1 MPSPEKEEKSAWEA
15 KRTRRNTTRRRKQL
29 KTTFG
34 AFVEFATTTTTS
46 NDYRDCLSL
55 LFLLLDATTGP
66 RSSVVCCEYC
76 DSKASSL
83 SSSSSQPFQRKG
95 KRILRRRTDCCSP
108 SSVYFSSI
116 PSIPRN
122 NERNRRRF
130 RRRVTSPFVLYS
142 YQTVYCVSTIYTRR
156 KLRFILY
163 NWRGKK
169 WRKMLLTTQKEAFR
183 RDTNHRTRRR
193 MESTS
198 SSVARVRRPV
208 VCARARVRCL
218 KCCRTKEH
226 VGCARGRTD
235 APTRKFLSKIQC
247 SFEHHFH
254 GRHA

>member
-1 MPSPEKEEKSAWEA
+1 MQLPQRRRLQTIIMIVSLFFSFFSMQRQVPEVPSCAASTVTRKLHRFLRLHLNLFRGRGRGFCDEEKTAAPHHQGS
-15 KRTRRNTTRRRKQL
+15 
-29 KTTFG
+29 
-34 AFVEFATTTTTS
+34 
-46 NDYRDCLSL
+46 
-55 LFLLLDATTGP
+55 
-66 RSSVVCCEYC
+66 
-76 DSKASSL
+76 
-83 SSSSSQPFQRKG
+83 
-95 KRILRRRTDCCSP
+95 I
-108 SSVYFSSI
+108 FSSI

>member
-1 MPSPEKEEKSAWEA
+1 MQLPQ
-15 KRTRRNTTRRRKQL
+15 RRRLQ
-29 KTTFG
+29 TIIMI
-34 AFVEFATTTTTS
+34 V
-46 NDYRDCLSL
+46 SL
-55 LFLLLDATTGP
+55 FFSFFSMQRQVPEVPSCAASTVTRKLHRFLRLHLNLFRG
-66 RSSVVCCEYC
+66 RGRGFC
-76 DSKASSL
+76 DEEQTAAPHHQGS
-83 SSSSSQPFQRKG
+83 
-95 KRILRRRTDCCSP
+95 I
-108 SSVYFSSI
+108 FSSI

-142 YQTVYCVSTIYTRR
+142 YQTVYCVSTIYIQDVSCVS
-156 KLRFILY
+156 FY
-163 NWRGKK
+163 
-169 WRKMLLTTQKEAFR
+169 TTGEEKSGENAPHNLQKEAFW

-193 MESTS
+193 MESTL

>member
-1 MPSPEKEEKSAWEA
+1 MHLP
-15 KRTRRNTTRRRKQL
+15 RRRRLQ
-29 KTTFG
+29 TIIMI
-34 AFVEFATTTTTS
+34 V
-46 NDYRDCLSL
+46 SL
-55 LFLLLDATTGP
+55 FFSFFSMQRQVPEVPSCAASTVTRKLHRFLRLHLNLFRG
-66 RSSVVCCEYC
+66 RGRGFC
-76 DSKASSL
+76 DEEQTAAPHHQGS
-83 SSSSSQPFQRKG
+83 
-95 KRILRRRTDCCSP
+95 I
-108 SSVYFSSI
+108 FSSI

>member
-1 MPSPEKEEKSAWEA
+1 MQLPQ
-15 KRTRRNTTRRRKQL
+15 RRRLQ
-29 KTTFG
+29 TIIMI
-34 AFVEFATTTTTS
+34 V
-46 NDYRDCLSL
+46 SL
-55 LFLLLDATTGP
+55 FFSFFSMQRQVPEVPSCAASTVTRKLHRFLRLHLNLFRG
-66 RSSVVCCEYC
+66 RGRGFC
-76 DSKASSL
+76 DEEQTAAPHHQGS
-83 SSSSSQPFQRKG
+83 
-95 KRILRRRTDCCSP
+95 I
-108 SSVYFSSI
+108 FSSI

-142 YQTVYCVSTIYTRR
+142 YQTVYCASTIYTRR

>member
-1 MPSPEKEEKSAWEA
+1 M
-15 KRTRRNTTRRRKQL
+15 L
-29 KTTFG
+29 KKLTLPIISG
-34 AFVEFATTTTTS
+34 S
-46 NDYRDCLSL
+46 
-55 LFLLLDATTGP
+55 
-66 RSSVVCCEYC
+66 
-76 DSKASSL
+76 
-83 SSSSSQPFQRKG
+83 
-95 KRILRRRTDCCSP
+95 I
-108 SSVYFSSI
+108 FSSI

-142 YQTVYCVSTIYTRR
+142 YQIVYCVSTIYTRR

-226 VGCARGRTD
+226 VGCTRGRTD

>member
-1 MPSPEKEEKSAWEA
+1 MQLPQ
-15 KRTRRNTTRRRKQL
+15 RRRLQ
-29 KTTFG
+29 TIIMI
-34 AFVEFATTTTTS
+34 V
-46 NDYRDCLSL
+46 SL
-55 LFLLLDATTGP
+55 FFSFFSMQRQVPEVPSCAASTVTRKLHRFLRLHLNLFRG
-66 RSSVVCCEYC
+66 RGRGFC
-76 DSKASSL
+76 DEEQTAAPHHQGS
-83 SSSSSQPFQRKG
+83 
-95 KRILRRRTDCCSP
+95 I
-108 SSVYFSSI
+108 FSSI

-198 SSVARVRRPV
+198 SSVGRNSVLPFFLHEQMKLSFKFFCLWGKWQNPFNSSFLLRRFFVRKKKR
-208 VCARARVRCL
+208 
-218 KCCRTKEH
+218 
-226 VGCARGRTD
+226 
-235 APTRKFLSKIQC
+235 
-247 SFEHHFH
+247 HHS
-254 GRHA
+254 RSSL

>member
-1 MPSPEKEEKSAWEA
+1 MQLPQ
-15 KRTRRNTTRRRKQL
+15 RRRLQ
-29 KTTFG
+29 TIIMI
-34 AFVEFATTTTTS
+34 V
-46 NDYRDCLSL
+46 SL
-55 LFLLLDATTGP
+55 FFSFFSMQRQVPEVPSCAASTVTRKLHRFLRLHLNLFRG
-66 RSSVVCCEYC
+66 RGRGFC
-76 DSKASSL
+76 DEEQTAAPHHQGS
-83 SSSSSQPFQRKG
+83 
-95 KRILRRRTDCCSP
+95 I
-108 SSVYFSSI
+108 FSSI

-142 YQTVYCVSTIYTRR
+142 YQTVYYVSTIYTRR

>member
-1 MPSPEKEEKSAWEA
+1 MHLPQ
-15 KRTRRNTTRRRKQL
+15 RRRLQ
-29 KTTFG
+29 TIIMI
-34 AFVEFATTTTTS
+34 V
-46 NDYRDCLSL
+46 SL
-55 LFLLLDATTGP
+55 FFSFFSMQRQVPEVPSCAASTVTRKLHRFLRIHLNLFRGQG
-66 RSSVVCCEYC
+66 RGFC
-76 DSKASSL
+76 DEEQNASPQHQS
-83 SSSSSQPFQRKG
+83 
-95 KRILRRRTDCCSP
+95 II
-108 SSVYFSSI
+108 FSSI
-116 PSIPRN
+116 PSRIPRN

-130 RRRVTSPFVLYS
+130 RRRATSPFVLCS

>member
-1 MPSPEKEEKSAWEA
+1 MQLPQ
-15 KRTRRNTTRRRKQL
+15 RRRLQ
-29 KTTFG
+29 TIIMI
-34 AFVEFATTTTTS
+34 V
-46 NDYRDCLSL
+46 SL
-55 LFLLLDATTGP
+55 FFSFFSMQRQVPEVPSCAASTVTRKLHRFLRLHLNLFRG
-66 RSSVVCCEYC
+66 RGRGFC
-76 DSKASSL
+76 DEEQTAAPHHQS
-83 SSSSSQPFQRKG
+83 
-95 KRILRRRTDCCSP
+95 I
-108 SSVYFSSI
+108 FSSI

>member
-1 MPSPEKEEKSAWEA
+1 MQLPQ
-15 KRTRRNTTRRRKQL
+15 RRRLQ
-29 KTTFG
+29 TIIMI
-34 AFVEFATTTTTS
+34 V
-46 NDYRDCLSL
+46 SL
-55 LFLLLDATTGP
+55 FFSFFSMQRQVPEVPSCAASTVTRKLHRFLRLHLNLFRG
-66 RSSVVCCEYC
+66 RGRGFC
-76 DSKASSL
+76 DEEQTAAPHHQGS
-83 SSSSSQPFQRKG
+83 
-95 KRILRRRTDCCSP
+95 I
-108 SSVYFSSI
+108 FSSI

-163 NWRGKK
+163 NWRGNK

-208 VCARARVRCL
+208 VCARTRVRCL

>member
-1 MPSPEKEEKSAWEA
+1 MQLPQ
-15 KRTRRNTTRRRKQL
+15 RRRLQ
-29 KTTFG
+29 TIIMI
-34 AFVEFATTTTTS
+34 V
-46 NDYRDCLSL
+46 SL
-55 LFLLLDATTGP
+55 FFSFFSMQRQVPEVPSCAASTVTRKLHRFLRLHLNLFRG
-66 RSSVVCCEYC
+66 RGRGFC
-76 DSKASSL
+76 DEEQTAAPHHQGS
-83 SSSSSQPFQRKG
+83 
-95 KRILRRRTDCCSP
+95 I
-108 SSVYFSSI
+108 FSSI

-122 NERNRRRF
+122 NERNRRRL

>member
-1 MPSPEKEEKSAWEA
+1 MQLPQ
-15 KRTRRNTTRRRKQL
+15 RRRLQ
-29 KTTFG
+29 TIIMI
-34 AFVEFATTTTTS
+34 V
-46 NDYRDCLSL
+46 SL
-55 LFLLLDATTGP
+55 FFSFFSMQRQVPEVPSCAASTVTRKLHRFLRLHLNLFRG
-66 RSSVVCCEYC
+66 RGRGFC
-76 DSKASSL
+76 DEEQTAAPHHHGS
-83 SSSSSQPFQRKG
+83 
-95 KRILRRRTDCCSP
+95 I
-108 SSVYFSSI
+108 FSSI

>member
-1 MPSPEKEEKSAWEA
+1 MQLPQ
-15 KRTRRNTTRRRKQL
+15 RRRLQ
-29 KTTFG
+29 TIIMI
-34 AFVEFATTTTTS
+34 V
-46 NDYRDCLSL
+46 SL
-55 LFLLLDATTGP
+55 FFSFFSMQRQVPEVPSCAASTVTRKLHRFLRLHLNLFRG
-66 RSSVVCCEYC
+66 RGRGFC
-76 DSKASSL
+76 DEEQTAAPHHQGS
-83 SSSSSQPFQRKG
+83 
-95 KRILRRRTDCCSP
+95 I
-108 SSVYFSSI
+108 FSSI

-163 NWRGKK
+163 NWRGNK

>member
-1 MPSPEKEEKSAWEA
+1 MQLPQ
-15 KRTRRNTTRRRKQL
+15 RRRLQ
-29 KTTFG
+29 TIIMI
-34 AFVEFATTTTTS
+34 V
-46 NDYRDCLSL
+46 SL
-55 LFLLLDATTGP
+55 FFSFFSMQRQVPEVPSCAASTVTRKLHRFLRLHLNLFRG
-66 RSSVVCCEYC
+66 RGRGFC
-76 DSKASSL
+76 DEEQTAAPHHQGS
-83 SSSSSQPFQRKG
+83 
-95 KRILRRRTDCCSP
+95 I
-108 SSVYFSSI
+108 FSSI

>member
-1 MPSPEKEEKSAWEA
+1 MQLPQ
-15 KRTRRNTTRRRKQL
+15 RRRLQ
-29 KTTFG
+29 TIIMI
-34 AFVEFATTTTTS
+34 V
-46 NDYRDCLSL
+46 SL
-55 LFLLLDATTGP
+55 FISFFSMQRQVPEVPSCAASTVTRKLHRFLRLHLNLFRG
-66 RSSVVCCEYC
+66 RGRGFC
-76 DSKASSL
+76 DEEQTAAPHHQGS
-83 SSSSSQPFQRKG
+83 
-95 KRILRRRTDCCSP
+95 I
-108 SSVYFSSI
+108 FSSI

>member
-1 MPSPEKEEKSAWEA
+1 MQLPQ
-15 KRTRRNTTRRRKQL
+15 RRRLQ
-29 KTTFG
+29 TIIMI
-34 AFVEFATTTTTS
+34 V
-46 NDYRDCLSL
+46 SL
-55 LFLLLDATTGP
+55 FFSFFSMQRQVPEVPSCAASTVTRKLHRFLRLHLNLFRG
-66 RSSVVCCEYC
+66 RGRGFC
-76 DSKASSL
+76 DEEQTAAPHQQGS
-83 SSSSSQPFQRKG
+83 
-95 KRILRRRTDCCSP
+95 I
-108 SSVYFSSI
+108 FSSI

>member
-1 MPSPEKEEKSAWEA
+1 MQLPQ
-15 KRTRRNTTRRRKQL
+15 RRRLQ
-29 KTTFG
+29 TIIMI
-34 AFVEFATTTTTS
+34 V
-46 NDYRDCLSL
+46 SL
-55 LFLLLDATTGP
+55 FFSFFSMQRQVPEVPSCAASTVTRKLHRFLRLHLNLFRG
-66 RSSVVCCEYC
+66 RGRGFC
-76 DSKASSL
+76 DEEQTAAPHQGS
-83 SSSSSQPFQRKG
+83 
-95 KRILRRRTDCCSP
+95 I
-108 SSVYFSSI
+108 FSSI